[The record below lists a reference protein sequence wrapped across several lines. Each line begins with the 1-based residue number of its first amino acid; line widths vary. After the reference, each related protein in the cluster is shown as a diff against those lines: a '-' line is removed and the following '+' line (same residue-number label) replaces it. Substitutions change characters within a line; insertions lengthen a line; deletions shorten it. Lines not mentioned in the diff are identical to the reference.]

1 MAVVVGGLILG
12 CVVSLQPHGGL
23 RAAHAVEVRL
33 PAGCDLDAARRDL
46 RQRLPSADL
55 QVHRWSP
62 DGVELTLDL
71 PAETAWKEMDGW
83 ARSAPQGGGARR
95 D

>member
-1 MAVVVGGLILG
+1 M
-12 CVVSLQPHGGL
+12 
-23 RAAHAVEVRL
+23 EVRL

-83 ARSAPQGGGARR
+83 ARSAPLEAARDGTDTR
-95 D
+95 QPGCKSGHGREPDAPAHAACESY